1 MSRGPCPWSSRVY
14 STAIVS
20 RRTLQSSPGTVQGSP
35 RFPVLLRQIVMAAL
49 FGVLA
54 LSLCRAQD
62 AVPLWAFPLT
72 TAGSTSPPSPQEGH
86 TLPGSTR
93 TFTRAQLLDRT
104 AAVDWYPS
112 DHPAMPSAVRGGT
125 GPVAACGFCHLPE
138 GQGRPENASLAGLPY
153 AYLLQQISDMKS
165 GARQLLD
172 PRFTP
177 GALML
182 QTVSRISDADADQA
196 ARYFS
201 GLHYTKRLKVI
212 EAASVPPFR
221 AQGFVYVFDRAGPR
235 QPLGERILEG
245 PDDFSRFEDRD
256 NRVGYTAYVPVGS
269 IGRGARLAN
278 GDGKARQACVTCHG
292 VGLRG
297 GPIGPPIAGR
307 SPTSLF
313 RQLYAFQR
321 GTRGGTNAALM
332 KPIVTG
338 LSYADMVALA
348 AYAGSLRSS
357 GSDGASPSGPHGPI
371 RKGPAAALPDPQ

>member
-1 MSRGPCPWSSRVY
+1 M
-14 STAIVS
+14 
-20 RRTLQSSPGTVQGSP
+20 
-35 RFPVLLRQIVMAAL
+35 
-49 FGVLA
+49 
-54 LSLCRAQD
+54 
-62 AVPLWAFPLT
+62 
-72 TAGSTSPPSPQEGH
+72 PP
-86 TLPGSTR
+86 
-93 TFTRAQLLDRT
+93 
-104 AAVDWYPS
+104 
-112 DHPAMPSAVRGGT
+112 AVRGGT

-153 AYLLQQISDMKS
+153 AYLLQQITDMKS
-165 GARQLLD
+165 GARRLVD

-182 QTVSRISDADADQA
+182 QTVSRIGEVDADQA

-201 GLHYTKRLKVI
+201 GLHYTKRLRVV

-221 AQGFVYVFDRAGPR
+221 AQGFVYVFERTGPR

-269 IGRGARLAN
+269 IGRGARLAG

-297 GPIGPPIAGR
+297 GPVGPPIAGR

-313 RQLYAFQR
+313 RQLYAFQL
-321 GTRGGTNAALM
+321 GTRQGASAALM

-338 LSYADMVALA
+338 LSYGDMLALA
-348 AYAGSLRSS
+348 AYAGSLPSS
-357 GSDGASPSGPHGPI
+357 GNGGSPPTGPHGST
-371 RKGPAAALPDPQ
+371 RERPAAALPGHASLPRG

>member
-1 MSRGPCPWSSRVY
+1 M
-14 STAIVS
+14 
-20 RRTLQSSPGTVQGSP
+20 
-35 RFPVLLRQIVMAAL
+35 LLRRIVLACLCFA
-49 FGVLA
+49 VA
-54 LSLCRAQD
+54 LSLCRAQES
-62 AVPLWAFPLT
+62 VPLWAFPLT
-72 TAGSTSPPSPQEGH
+72 TAGSTSPPSPQESH

-93 TFTRAQLLDRT
+93 TFTQAQLLDRT
-104 AAVDWYPS
+104 VAVDWYPS
-112 DHPAMPSAVRGGT
+112 DHPAMPPAVGGGR

-153 AYLLQQISDMKS
+153 TYLLQQISDMKS
-165 GARQLLD
+165 GARKLAD

-182 QTVSRISDADADQA
+182 QTVSRIGDADAKQA

-201 GLHYTKRLKVI
+201 GLRYTKRLRVI
-212 EAASVPPFR
+212 EAATVPSFR
-221 AQGFVYVFDRAGPR
+221 AQGFVYVFDRKGPR

-269 IGRGARLAN
+269 LARGARLAK
-278 GDGKARQACVTCHG
+278 GDGKMRQACVTCHG

-313 RQLYAFQR
+313 RQLYSFQQ
-321 GTRGGTNAALM
+321 GTRSGATATLM

-338 LSYADMVALA
+338 LSYGDMLALA
-348 AYAGSLRSS
+348 AYVGALPSS
-357 GSDGASPSGPHGPI
+357 GNAHAAPASP
-371 RKGPAAALPDPQ
+371 REATRERPAATLPGRWSRPQS